1 MKLVPTY
8 EVINTIDIGL
18 TGVLQAT
25 LGLKKVVK
33 NKLDA
38 DKKAI
43 VARDLAAFKANDAE
57 KKVDAEKLL
66 EAKKPESQIGP
77 GGANNALSKGG
88 GPIQRLLKALGAIIV
103 GFVLDKL
110 PQIINEVNRIRLT
123 VQRIFQSIKKMWDS
137 AVDAVTSIMDVG
149 KQLWENVINLDFFDS
164 EGKLRNSIDEAISDI
179 DGAKNDWGFEVQ
191 NIKDSIKDWVNG
203 KGVKDIKAAME
214 SGGGPA
220 ITDSG
225 SSSTPSSSS
234 TSTPSLSEKT
244 VSSGTA
250 QTQVKKA
257 GFQQGNFS
265 TFRDIIASKES
276 GGKYDI
282 QGGSGN
288 AYAGRYQMG
297 AAAREDAAR
306 YLGETY
312 EGDSESA
319 REKFRKDPEM
329 QERYFAAY
337 TRANHEYLSG
347 NPEYDSLSEREKL
360 EVLAYAHNAGWSNA
374 LKWLKNK
381 KQGSFK
387 DGFGTKSSTY
397 ADAVRGAF
405 NKPQPQPSVQP
416 QTPKAGNVNLVDTGY
431 VDYKGRKIMLNS
443 TGPKGNVAADFKRM
457 AAAAAEEGIDIGS
470 GISSSYRDPETNA
483 NTQGSAKNSAHM
495 YGEAFDINW
504 NSAAGKWIRKNAH
517 KYGFIHAD
525 YSATSTH
532 FNHVGGSVN
541 TQPPSTKISSSNT
554 GPTKLDPSALEEPDS
569 PTMVPFPINSTV
581 AKNES
586 GGSGSGSKSSPPS
599 TSGGPDYSQWVSKS
613 LTMRNFY
620 T

>member
-33 NKLDA
+33 NKVDA

-43 VARDLAAFKANDAE
+43 VARDLAAFRANDAE
-57 KKVDAEKLL
+57 KKVNAEKLL

-88 GPIQRLLKALGAIIV
+88 GPFQRLLKALGAIIV

-123 VQRIFQSIKKMWDS
+123 VQRIFQSIKKMWDT
-137 AVDAVTSIMDVG
+137 AVDAITSIMDVG
-149 KQLWENVINLDFFDS
+149 KQLWENIINLDFFDS
-164 EGKLRNSIDEAISDI
+164 EGKLRNKIDGAISDVNK
-179 DGAKNDWGFEVQ
+179 AQTDWKFEIQ
-191 NIKDSIKDWVNG
+191 NIQDSIKDWVNG
-203 KGVKDIKAAME
+203 KGVKDIKAALDAGGSQVTQ
-214 SGGGPA
+214 SG
-220 ITDSG
+220 
-225 SSSTPSSSS
+225 S
-234 TSTPSLSEKT
+234 TSTPSSTPSISLAESA
-244 VSSGTA
+244 VSSSTA

-257 GFQQGNFS
+257 GFKQGDFN
-265 TFRDIIASKES
+265 TFRDVIASKES
-276 GGKYDI
+276 GGVYDV
-282 QGGSGN
+282 QGGSGD

-312 EGDSESA
+312 EGDDAAA
-319 REKFRKDPEM
+319 RERFRKNPEM

-347 NPEYDSLSEREKL
+347 NPEYDNLSEREKL

-374 LKWLKNK
+374 LKWLKDK
-381 KQGSFK
+381 KKGSFE
-387 DGFGTKSSTY
+387 DGFGTKSSTF
-397 ADAVRGAF
+397 ASAVRDAF
-405 NKPQPQPSVQP
+405 NAPPPTKPQPSVQP

-483 NTQGSAKNSAHM
+483 NTKGSSKNSAHM

-541 TQPPSTKISSSNT
+541 TQPPSTLLSSSST
-554 GPTKLDPSALEEPDS
+554 GPSKLDPSALEEPDS
-569 PTMVPFPINSTV
+569 PTIVPFPINKTI

-586 GGSGSGSKSSPPS
+586 GGSGSGSKSNPPS
-599 TSGGPDYSQWVSKS
+599 ASGGPDYSEWVSKS